1 MTDSVLS
8 CREAARQL
16 WALLDDALP
25 DAERAAVVSH
35 LRGCA
40 ECDSHRRHAVA
51 FRRAVR
57 DAGRRLAPPSR
68 LVHDLRTAL
77 RRDGRP

>member
-1 MTDSVLS
+1 MSESILS
-8 CREAARQL
+8 CREAARRL

-25 DAERAAVVSH
+25 DGERAAVVSH
-35 LRGCA
+35 LGGCA

-57 DAGRRLAPPSR
+57 DAGRRLAPPPR
-68 LVHDLRTAL
+68 LLHDVRTAL
-77 RRDGRP
+77 RREGRP